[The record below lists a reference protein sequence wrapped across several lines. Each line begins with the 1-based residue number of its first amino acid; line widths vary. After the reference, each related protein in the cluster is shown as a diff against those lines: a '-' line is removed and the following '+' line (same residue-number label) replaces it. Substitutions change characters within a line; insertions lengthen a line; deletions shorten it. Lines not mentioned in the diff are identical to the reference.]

1 MKSTVTIALLAAA
14 GFLAGCAANE
24 PRAAAPTQA
33 HAIAPADMASEEKS
47 KLGTR
52 IPVKPPEA
60 QPVKSIGNQE
70 WRNTVSDKPQPMPA
84 GS

>member
-24 PRAAAPTQA
+24 PTAAAPSQA
-33 HAIAPADMASEEKS
+33 KAVAPANVASEEKS

-60 QPVKSIGNQE
+60 QPVKSIGSQE
-70 WRNTVSDKPQPMPA
+70 WQNSVTNQPQPMPA
-84 GS
+84 GN

>member
-1 MKSTVTIALLAAA
+1 MKSTITIALLAAA

-24 PRAAAPTQA
+24 PTAAAPA
-33 HAIAPADMASEEKS
+33 GAKAAAPANLASEEKS

-60 QPVKSIGNQE
+60 QPVKSSGSQE
-70 WRNTVSDKPQPMPA
+70 WQNTVSDKPQPMPA
-84 GS
+84 GR

>member
-24 PRAAAPTQA
+24 PTAAAPSQA
-33 HAIAPADMASEEKS
+33 AASPTDNMASEEKS

-60 QPVKSIGNQE
+60 QPVKSIGNTE
-70 WRNTVSDKPQPMPA
+70 WKNVVADQPQPMPTVR
-84 GS
+84 

>member
-14 GFLAGCAANE
+14 GFLAGCAANQ
-24 PRAAAPTQA
+24 PTAAAPTQA
-33 HAIAPADMASEEKS
+33 NATAPTDMASEEKS

>member
-14 GFLAGCAANE
+14 GFLAGCAANQ
-24 PRAAAPTQA
+24 PTAAAPSQA
-33 HAIAPADMASEEKS
+33 KAAAPANMASEEKS

-52 IPVKPPEA
+52 IPVKPPES

-70 WRNTVSDKPQPMPA
+70 WQNAVSDKPQPMPA
-84 GS
+84 GK